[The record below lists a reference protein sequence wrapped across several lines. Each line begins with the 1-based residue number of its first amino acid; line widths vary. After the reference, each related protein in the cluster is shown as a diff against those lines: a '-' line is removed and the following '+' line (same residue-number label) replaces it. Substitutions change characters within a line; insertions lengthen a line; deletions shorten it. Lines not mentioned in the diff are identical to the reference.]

1 MEGMAGVER
10 ELFDGLVEHLCVCG
24 EERRRMR
31 GREERR

>member
-10 ELFDGLVEHLCVCG
+10 EVFDGLMEQLCECG

-31 GREERR
+31 GWEEWR